1 MVEKGL
7 VDFFE
12 KHLGQKS
19 LFRDREV
26 LTLDYKPQ
34 SILHREEQ
42 KMALAKILL
51 PTLHGSAPLNAFL
64 SGPPGAGKTLITKD
78 VLDNLILASQSCPV
92 PIKPIYVNCRL
103 KGVADTQYRLFTSI
117 VREHFNPNLPVTGLP
132 TDEIY
137 AAFTRAIDTKPQII
151 ILALDEIDQIAGGE
165 EGNDFLYN
173 ISRINSELKNAKVAL
188 IGISNNDKFLND
200 LDPRVKSSLSQDK
213 IVFPRYNA
221 LQLSD
226 ILKQR
231 ASAAFAEHAL
241 SADLIPKCAA
251 FAARDHGDARKAILL
266 LRIAAELAERA
277 GESQVLV
284 KYLDEAE
291 RKIETDGVFEVI
303 KGQPPQYHAAM
314 YAIYSVCSKKTDPI
328 FTGEVYDLY
337 QNLCGKIGM
346 RPLTQRRIS
355 DIVGDLESLGIIK
368 VNVISK
374 GRYGRTREI
383 SLATAPELTQQVL
396 TTLSDELSLNTA
408 Q

>member
-231 ASAAFAEHAL
+231 ASAAFAEQAL